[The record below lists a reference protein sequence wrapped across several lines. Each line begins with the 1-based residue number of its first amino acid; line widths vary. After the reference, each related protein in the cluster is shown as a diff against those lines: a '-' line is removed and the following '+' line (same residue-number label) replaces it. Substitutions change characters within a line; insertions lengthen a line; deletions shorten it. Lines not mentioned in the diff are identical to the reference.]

1 MSPKITQEQKDRRKA
16 EILKAAERVFKR
28 KGFEMT
34 TMKDV
39 VEESGFS
46 RGGVYLYFSSTEDMF
61 KHIIEKHLDVFLKDL
76 QERSRSDESVWSII
90 LSYIDDF
97 KEGLDEIA
105 DSFAAVQFEYFFTSW
120 RNGSRKTYLI
130 KRYETFAAHFTG
142 LLQKGADNGEFD
154 PLQPVETIT
163 KFFMN
168 MNDAIVMQTIYLG
181 KAEADALGQIEA
193 LKHYLTSVLQVR

>member
-34 TMKDV
+34 TMKDI

-61 KHIIEKHLDVFLKDL
+61 KHIIEEHLDVFLTDL
-76 QERSRSDESVWSII
+76 QERSKSDESVWSII

-120 RNGSRKTYLI
+120 RNGSRKTYLT
-130 KRYETFAAHFTG
+130 KRYETFAAHFTE

-154 PLQPVETIT
+154 PLQPIETIT

>member
-1 MSPKITQEQKDRRKA
+1 M
-16 EILKAAERVFKR
+16 FKR